1 MGELITE
8 RSPVQTLHRA
18 LFQFFFAQK
27 SIFLQNNGNIYASFE
42 IRNVYQWSVLTKNV
56 NESLMDYVKYQIFK
70 ATQAMFLEYKVV

>member
-8 RSPVQTLHRA
+8 RSPVQTPGQEF
-18 LFQFFFAQK
+18 FQFFFAQK
-27 SIFLQNNGNIYASFE
+27 SNFLQNNGNIHASFE

-70 ATQAMFLEYKVV
+70 ATQELFLKYKVV